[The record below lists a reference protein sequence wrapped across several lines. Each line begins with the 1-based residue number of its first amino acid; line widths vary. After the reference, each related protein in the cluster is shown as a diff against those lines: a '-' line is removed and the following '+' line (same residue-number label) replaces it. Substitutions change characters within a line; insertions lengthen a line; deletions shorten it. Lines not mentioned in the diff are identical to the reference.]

1 MKRGDESMS
10 QVKKEETVSRN
21 GEVGPQYE
29 FGYQKHICCCVAN
42 SKCYG
47 EYKVFLNGN
56 KAFNRRCC

>member
-1 MKRGDESMS
+1 MS